1 MGKIV
6 RITDYQYKKSYKA
19 EIDVVHDCPIY
30 HFMRWVEKYGL
41 GHTLVEADG
50 PGGGNP
56 CFEIYHMDKNVLR
69 AALSE
74 HHQTQAGDPFID
86 QEIYQ

>member
-6 RITDYQYKKSYKA
+6 RITDYQYKKSWKS
-19 EIDVVHDCPIY
+19 EIDVVSDCPIH
-30 HFMRWVEKYGL
+30 HFLRWIEKYGL
-41 GHTLVEADG
+41 GHNLIEVEG

-86 QEIYQ
+86 ESIYQ

>member
-1 MGKIV
+1 MV
-6 RITDYQYKKSYKA
+6 
-19 EIDVVHDCPIY
+19 
-30 HFMRWVEKYGL
+30 WVEKYGL
-41 GHTLVEADG
+41 GHTLNAATG

-74 HHQTQAGDPFID
+74 HHQTSAGDPFID
-86 QEIYQ
+86 ESIYL